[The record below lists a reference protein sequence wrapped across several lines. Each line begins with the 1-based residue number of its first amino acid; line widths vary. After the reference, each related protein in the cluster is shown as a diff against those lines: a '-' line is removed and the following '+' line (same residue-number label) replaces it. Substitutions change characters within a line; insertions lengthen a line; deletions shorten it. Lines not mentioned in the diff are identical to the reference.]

1 MSKKFLSSKTPTT
14 PKPRLSDE
22 MKKDVIYKVCVASL
36 VKKHT
41 VSEISVSPKKF

>member
-1 MSKKFLSSKTPTT
+1 MSKKFLLSKTPTQ
-14 PKPRLSDE
+14 KPRLSDN
-22 MKKDVIYKVCVASL
+22 MKKDVIYKACVASL